1 MLLSFWSEKDVP
13 ANTVKTYDVH
23 LYTFLTWTVDA
34 GEWSASRPGRS
45 NPWERALSTHWVRGW
60 LGLAAGLNFC
70 GKRRPLALTRVRTPD
85 RPARIAVTIPAALYD
100 VIVAYRVVMHL
111 LRFRNSASKRS
122 LGREPYTVFVGAV
135 LNRPALT
142 LEPTCCSVHTRRL
155 DCKVLFVPV

>member
-1 MLLSFWSEKDVP
+1 M
-13 ANTVKTYDVH
+13 
-23 LYTFLTWTVDA
+23 
-34 GEWSASRPGRS
+34 
-45 NPWERALSTHWVRGW
+45 
-60 LGLAAGLNFC
+60 GLAAGLNFC

-155 DCKVLFVPV
+155 DCKVLFVPVP